1 MKDDSDDR
9 FNFGGAT
16 LLLEGVQESD
26 LRCPLDDVEAFLLR
40 FVAYPSDH
48 ARVAHVLWVAHTHLM
63 DCWQSTPRIAFLSPE
78 PGSGKSRALEVTE
91 PLVPNP
97 VLAVNVSPAYLFRKI
112 GDEENGPPTVLY
124 DEIDTVFGPKAKENE
139 ELRGLLNAGHRRG
152 AVAGRC
158 VVRGKSVFTEEIP
171 AYAAVALAGL
181 GDLPDTIL
189 TRSVQ
194 VRMRRRAPGE
204 RVEPF
209 RPRLYESE
217 GHALRDRLAAW
228 AMRVHDVV
236 DGAWP
241 KMPEG
246 VVDRDADVWEALLAV
261 ADAAGGDWPKRARVA
276 AVALVAASKAST
288 PSLGVRLLQDL
299 KQVFGDRDHIATET
313 IISKL
318 VDIDDAPWG
327 DLRGKPIDARGL
339 SNRLRPYGIEPK
351 NVRIGDRVVKGYY
364 RADLVDAWAR
374 YLPSSPIETA
384 TAATAATAGVGP
396 SPMEPA
402 TAATAA
408 TADLACSGVADVAR
422 PMGDQGR
429 PGDEEDF

>member
-1 MKDDSDDR
+1 
-9 FNFGGAT
+9 
-16 LLLEGVQESD
+16 
-26 LRCPLDDVEAFLLR
+26 
-40 FVAYPSDH
+40 
-48 ARVAHVLWVAHTHLM
+48 
-63 DCWQSTPRIAFLSPE
+63 
-78 PGSGKSRALEVTE
+78 
-91 PLVPNP
+91 
-97 VLAVNVSPAYLFRKI
+97 
-112 GDEENGPPTVLY
+112 
-124 DEIDTVFGPKAKENE
+124 
-139 ELRGLLNAGHRRG
+139 
-152 AVAGRC
+152 
-158 VVRGKSVFTEEIP
+158 
-171 AYAAVALAGL
+171 
-181 GDLPDTIL
+181 
-189 TRSVQ
+189 
-194 VRMRRRAPGE
+194 MRRRAPGE